1 MLVKEIL
8 EAGKVRPFN
17 AAVEKEL
24 REKLYEKHSVEMLNK
39 FTDGLRKKAAVEILD
54 HFVDTRLEM
63 EEQ

>member
-1 MLVKEIL
+1 
-8 EAGKVRPFN
+8 
-17 AAVEKEL
+17 
-24 REKLYEKHSVEMLNK
+24 MLNK